1 MTRGS
6 SRFWLIVVLLLALV
20 VGSRFGPIQAL
31 RARNQALIAFIKNRL
46 STPSVPAEVTAIE
59 LLQSST
65 RVGSGPAN
73 AYRWLGEM
81 YLGRREYPQA
91 QAALERAQ
99 SEGASDTMLWLSLAQ
114 AHTGQGNLVNAIK
127 VLLDGLVD
135 VPFNEAIYL
144 QVQRL
149 YEQQTMYLTDKTGWT
164 DVPHREIGGGQAFE
178 THLSLPATRPRWLRI
193 FYFDYPEQN
202 LAVFVNGQRI
212 GEIRGRGGDWR
223 TQSLL
228 VSASAGDEAYVG
240 LVNTSSS
247 LGFGLRGL
255 RLEYVSNVERF
266 SDVTNPTWPN
276 QPYLD
281 LEPQG
286 RHSTFLYL
294 PTKGPRTLW
303 VRFYDSPERHLSVLV
318 DGIQVARLRGRQGR
332 PGQGGWTTFSFS
344 VPDTANE
351 LIEVTLTNPSFAE
364 GTAVSHVA
372 IVGRQ

>member
-1 MTRGS
+1 
-6 SRFWLIVVLLLALV
+6 LLLALV

-31 RARNQALIAFIKNRL
+31 RARNQALVAFIKNRL
-46 STPSVPAEVTAIE
+46 STPSAPVEVTAIE

-81 YLGRREYPQA
+81 YLRRREYSQA

-99 SEGASDTMLWLSLAQ
+99 SEGASDTMLWLNLAQ
-114 AHTGQGNLVNAIK
+114 AHTGQGNQVNAIK

-135 VPFNEAIYL
+135 VPLNEAIHL

-149 YEQQTMYLTDKTGWT
+149 YEQQTMYLTDQTGWT
-164 DVPHREIGGGQAFE
+164 DVPHREIGAGQAFE

-223 TQSLL
+223 TQSFL
-228 VSASAGDEAYVG
+228 VPASAGDEANVE
-240 LVNTSSS
+240 LLNTSSS

-266 SDVTNPTWPN
+266 SDIMNLALPN
-276 QPYLD
+276 QLYKGM
-281 LEPQG
+281 EPQG
-286 RHSTFLYL
+286 RYSTFLYL
-294 PTKGPRTLW
+294 PTAGPRTLW
-303 VRFYDSPERHLSVLV
+303 VGFYDFPERYLSVLV
-318 DGIQVARLRGRQGR
+318 DDIEVGKLHGGQEGPGR
-332 PGQGGWTTFSFS
+332 GGWTTFSFA
-344 VPDTANE
+344 VPDILNQ
-351 LIEVTLTNPSFAE
+351 LIEVTLINPSLAE
-364 GTAVSHVA
+364 GTAVRYVA
-372 IVGRQ
+372 VMESQ